1 MKIKKPENI
10 KQKDWD
16 DVDIPELTAEDFKK
30 MRPAAEI
37 VPQIVK
43 AYKEGRL
50 RGRPKSATTKKALY
64 IRLSADV
71 VEFFKTKGRGW
82 QTRIDEALKE
92 YVKSHM

>member
-1 MKIKKPENI
+1 MKIKKPEHI
-10 KQKDWD
+10 TQEDWD
-16 DVDIPELTAEDFKK
+16 DVDVPELTAEDFKK
-30 MRPAAEI
+30 MRPAVEV

-50 RGRPKSATTKKALY
+50 RGRPKAITTKKALH

-71 VEFFKTKGRGW
+71 VEFFKAKGRGW
-82 QTRIDEALKE
+82 QTRIDEALRE